1 MRPFWRK
8 GGLRNTCCVGLTV
21 SIVSYTGTRYII
33 IMTLLLSS
41 YSMVHSFLRWS
52 MLINPFNRHWLKLFL
67 KEYSLW
73 ESTFKSKRL
82 WGENNAKLFTSI
94 ITTIVQYSMKHT
106 SRSSKCE
113 FKRSFL
119 LLYCSLGAVFVKGE
133 SFQKTNFFSVYLA
146 SHQNFVTHQRNVG
159 GKKTTF
165 LLLLLLLFSI
175 VYVVLLLEATK
186 NIDLNPSNR
195 PTSSFE

>member
-113 FKRSFL
+113 FKSVLFYFYIVLSVPFL
-119 LLYCSLGAVFVKGE
+119 LKENLFRRRISFPFILQVIKISSPIKEMLGVKKQH
-133 SFQKTNFFSVYLA
+133 SS
-146 SHQNFVTHQRNVG
+146 S
-159 GKKTTF
+159 
-165 LLLLLLLFSI
+165 S
-175 VYVVLLLEATK
+175 
-186 NIDLNPSNR
+186 
-195 PTSSFE
+195 SSFYSA